1 MVVTVVHGENVLFLN
16 LFKDEESSEILDSN
30 LESDLISTYSFDEDN
45 ESIVFKNNSLNNTEP
60 GLIEV
65 TKLQPE
71 DLEGEQVSST
81 LKEAANLQ
89 TSQVPEEKTEIH
101 SKHTTNENS
110 QLNTLSKA
118 TVEDGSSIS
127 KKLNTVLPER
137 SEELDSFVKF
147 CFDIIAYFIHGV
159 MSGITSVGDTSTN
172 SKPTGVTTD
181 YSQSPSR
188 KRKRDL
194 KTEIEPV
201 HSAEPN
207 KDKSVETNVNQVNK
221 EKSVVADLNIDSGTS
236 LAQHEDSATSQDET
250 ANSVSKQSTE
260 SSATLE
266 THKIL
271 NEPKTSIT
279 DTDNDSIVS
288 YHLGILK
295 NSNQEQNDNSA
306 LLNNKTKKDVT
317 ELKKNVIEVIREDL
331 SHTDRTSIPK
341 SPLLEENIGTHT
353 NKEDHD
359 LVPPL
364 ESTEEEI
371 SNSFLLND
379 FINKQVT
386 SILECHILAVFI
398 RDESHCRNLVPHQH
412 QTTGSI

>member
-1 MVVTVVHGENVLFLN
+1 MVITVVHGENVLFLN

-30 LESDLISTYSFDEDN
+30 LESDLMSTYSFDEDN

-60 GLIEV
+60 GLIEL

-81 LKEAANLQ
+81 VKEAANLQ

-110 QLNTLSKA
+110 HFNTFSKA
-118 TVEDGSSIS
+118 TVEDGSSIIS
-127 KKLNTVLPER
+127 KKFNTVLPER

-159 MSGITSVGDTSTN
+159 MSGITSVGDTSSN

-194 KTEIEPV
+194 QTEIEPLN
-201 HSAEPN
+201 SAESN
-207 KDKSVETNVNQVNK
+207 KDKSFDMNVNQVNK
-221 EKSVVADLNIDSGTS
+221 EKSAVTDLNIDLSTS
-236 LAQHEDSATSQDET
+236 LAQHEDSATSQDQT
-250 ANSVSKQSTE
+250 TNSGSKQSIE

-271 NEPKTSIT
+271 NEPKASIT

-288 YHLGILK
+288 DHLGILK

-306 LLNNKTKKDVT
+306 LFNNNTKKDVT
-317 ELKKNVIEVIREDL
+317 ELKKNVIEVIGEDL
-331 SHTDRTSIPK
+331 SHPDRTSIPS
-341 SPLLEENIGTHT
+341 SPLLEENISTHT
-353 NKEDHD
+353 KKKDYD

-386 SILECHILAVFI
+386 FFFK
-398 RDESHCRNLVPHQH
+398 
-412 QTTGSI
+412 

>member
-1 MVVTVVHGENVLFLN
+1 MVITVVHGENVLFLN

-30 LESDLISTYSFDEDN
+30 LESDLMSTYSFDEDN

-60 GLIEV
+60 GLIEL

-81 LKEAANLQ
+81 VKEATNLQ

-110 QLNTLSKA
+110 HFNTFSKA

-127 KKLNTVLPER
+127 KKFNTVLPER

-159 MSGITSVGDTSTN
+159 MSGITSVGDPSTN

-194 KTEIEPV
+194 QTEIEPLN
-201 HSAEPN
+201 SAESN
-207 KDKSVETNVNQVNK
+207 KDKSFETNVNQVNK
-221 EKSVVADLNIDSGTS
+221 EKSVVTDLNIDLSTS
-236 LAQHEDSATSQDET
+236 LAQHEDSATSQDQT
-250 ANSVSKQSTE
+250 TNSVSKQSIE

-271 NEPKTSIT
+271 NEPKASIT

-288 YHLGILK
+288 DRLGILK
-295 NSNQEQNDNSA
+295 NSNQEQNYKSA
-306 LLNNKTKKDVT
+306 LFNNNTKKDVT
-317 ELKKNVIEVIREDL
+317 ELKKNVIEVIGEDL
-331 SHTDRTSIPK
+331 SHPDRTSIPK
-341 SPLLEENIGTHT
+341 SPLLEENISTHT
-353 NKEDHD
+353 KKKDYD

-386 SILECHILAVFI
+386 FFFK
-398 RDESHCRNLVPHQH
+398 
-412 QTTGSI
+412 